1 MTASL
6 LSPLGSSKPKQS
18 PQFDPAKQAYA
29 GKVWVCHERRKRNVG
44 DSMYPAGDSLGK
56 ADDSGSAESFLTAL
70 GTEVQLSIT
79 SSYFVL

>member
-18 PQFDPAKQAYA
+18 PQFDPAKQAYT
-29 GKVWVCHERRKRNVG
+29 GKVWVCHERRKRSVG

-56 ADDSGSAESFLTAL
+56 ADDWICRKFPNST
-70 GTEVQLSIT
+70 
-79 SSYFVL
+79 